1 MIEDALRANRIPN
14 QREQLE
20 KLAKNSGQRKRQE
33 AAYDRF
39 MLDMAVKQLYTDV
52 DSDHQQQMLTS
63 SIYIDGGDTERQS
76 RNSHYSD
83 VLPPGNSLPA
93 I

>member
-1 MIEDALRANRIPN
+1 MIEDALKANRIPN
-14 QREQLE
+14 RKEKKE
-20 KLAKNSGQRKRQE
+20 KLAKNSSQRKRQE

-39 MLDMAVKQLYTDV
+39 MLDMAVKQLYKDV

-83 VLPPGNSLPA
+83 IAPPGDSLPV